1 MTAGQAV
8 LRAVVPHAIWMMKSR
23 SDADVRVLV
32 PSDAVQAI
40 ELYNELTVGPPA
52 RGPDAFETVISH
64 QGTQVFG
71 SFE

>member
-1 MTAGQAV
+1 
-8 LRAVVPHAIWMMKSR
+8 MKSR